1 MLPGQMPGNE
11 KDKVYKIRWIWLIL
25 YSGGVG
31 VEGSIITGGGD
42 FAYIGCL
49 WVEFPPAVLS
59 IFSVVA
65 GIR

>member
-1 MLPGQMPGNE
+1 MLSSTMLPGQMPGNK
-11 KDKVYKIRWIWLIL
+11 KDKIYKIRWIWLIL

-49 WVEFPPAVLS
+49 
-59 IFSVVA
+59 
-65 GIR
+65 

>member
-11 KDKVYKIRWIWLIL
+11 KDKIYKIQWIWLIL

-49 WVEFPPAVLS
+49 WSALSSVLS